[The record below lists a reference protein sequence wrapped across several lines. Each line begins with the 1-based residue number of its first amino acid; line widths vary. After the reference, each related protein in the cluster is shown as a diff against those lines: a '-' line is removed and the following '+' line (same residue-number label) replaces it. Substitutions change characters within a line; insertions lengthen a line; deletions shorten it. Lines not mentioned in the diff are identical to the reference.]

1 MRYTVLTQVCDFR
14 TFRDQPL
21 VPFFVL
27 FADVI
32 QDPQSEE
39 SAHDLRLMFLA
50 TDVLRHIQRSD
61 WPHSYTAQL
70 LLVTSSCCQAAT
82 TIIRKATTHTTSST
96 HSRIGTL
103 ASSANSDSASGKGDT
118 DAFARTLWTGLV
130 ESPILASA
138 PDLST
143 VSESWNL
150 DFTNPVDPAVKA
162 MDQELSSADPGLG
175 MNPYQFAAKF
185 GPVDDGEVEE
195 LDENEL
201 NVVDNFRRG
210 ASLESV
216 SDERGETAGQT
227 TSASLLTQ
235 VIERG
240 HQAATAFDDGAK
252 RHLNWAQTLFYEAEV
267 AFEEA
272 DERFKEA
279 QMQRQNAL
287 DHVEELRPSLE
298 RLEARYLDALNRLIP
313 RE

>member
-1 MRYTVLTQVCDFR
+1 
-14 TFRDQPL
+14 
-21 VPFFVL
+21 
-27 FADVI
+27 
-32 QDPQSEE
+32 
-39 SAHDLRLMFLA
+39 
-50 TDVLRHIQRSD
+50 
-61 WPHSYTAQL
+61 
-70 LLVTSSCCQAAT
+70 
-82 TIIRKATTHTTSST
+82 
-96 HSRIGTL
+96 
-103 ASSANSDSASGKGDT
+103 
-118 DAFARTLWTGLV
+118 
-130 ESPILASA
+130 
-138 PDLST
+138 
-143 VSESWNL
+143 
-150 DFTNPVDPAVKA
+150 

>member
-1 MRYTVLTQVCDFR
+1 MLDEQENRELRLDDGDWGIDITHSPEPAYDGAGLIEGM
-14 TFRDQPL
+14 
-21 VPFFVL
+21 VPE
-27 FADVI
+27 
-32 QDPQSEE
+32 SELSCPAPTPE
-39 SAHDLRLMFLA
+39 QQACKHVMPGIFDNWFYSPGSAH
-50 TDVLRHIQRSD
+50 
-61 WPHSYTAQL
+61 
-70 LLVTSSCCQAAT
+70 CQACNWYADLYT
-82 TIIRKATTHTTSST
+82 MRCRTCQIDSCRSCTS
-96 HSRIGTL
+96 
-103 ASSANSDSASGKGDT
+103 
-118 DAFARTLWTGLV
+118 
-130 ESPILASA
+130 
-138 PDLST
+138 
-143 VSESWNL
+143 
-150 DFTNPVDPAVKA
+150 
-162 MDQELSSADPGLG
+162 
-175 MNPYQFAAKF
+175 NPYQFAAKF

>member
-175 MNPYQFAAKF
+175 MGHLEQLQANVCTAWQTDWSRPTAAAARRPTGF
-185 GPVDDGEVEE
+185 GA
-195 LDENEL
+195 
-201 NVVDNFRRG
+201 
-210 ASLESV
+210 ASL
-216 SDERGETAGQT
+216 GEEHPAR
-227 TSASLLTQ
+227 L
-235 VIERG
+235 
-240 HQAATAFDDGAK
+240 
-252 RHLNWAQTLFYEAEV
+252 AETW
-267 AFEEA
+267 
-272 DERFKEA
+272 
-279 QMQRQNAL
+279 
-287 DHVEELRPSLE
+287 LR
-298 RLEARYLDALNRLIP
+298 
-313 RE
+313 